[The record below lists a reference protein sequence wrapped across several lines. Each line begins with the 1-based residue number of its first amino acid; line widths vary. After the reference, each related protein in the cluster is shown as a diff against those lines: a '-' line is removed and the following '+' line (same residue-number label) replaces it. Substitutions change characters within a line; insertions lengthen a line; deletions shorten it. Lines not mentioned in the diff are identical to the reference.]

1 MRFNVEISELA
12 EEQYDNILDYLANVK
27 KNLQAVN
34 GVIDDF
40 DYAVEQ
46 LENLADTF
54 GYCQDERLRAM
65 GFHKLH
71 FKSHR
76 YLFVYRINGDR
87 VIIEGMYHE
96 LQDYENAIG

>member
-1 MRFNVEISELA
+1 MQFNVEISELA
-12 EEQYDNILDYLANVK
+12 EEQYNSILDYLANVK
-27 KNLQAVN
+27 NNPQAVN

-40 DYAVEQ
+40 DYAIEQ
-46 LENLADTF
+46 LETMPDTF
-54 GYCQDERLRAM
+54 GFCQDKRLRSM

-71 FKSHR
+71 FNSHR
-76 YLFVYRINGDR
+76 YLFVYRINGSS

>member
-1 MRFNVEISELA
+1 MQFNVEISELA

-27 KNLQAVN
+27 KNPQAVN

-46 LENLADTF
+46 LEKMADTF
-54 GYCQDERLRAM
+54 GRCQDKRLSAM

-71 FKSHR
+71 FKAHR
-76 YLFVYRINGDR
+76 YLFVYRINGNR

>member
-1 MRFNVEISELA
+1 MQYSVEMSELA
-12 EEQYDNILDYLANVK
+12 EKQYDDILYYLANVK
-27 KNLQAVN
+27 MNLQAVQ

-40 DYAVEQ
+40 DFSVEQ
-46 LENLADTF
+46 LENFAGTF
-54 GYCQDERLRAM
+54 GFCEDTRLKAM

-71 FKSHR
+71 LKTHR
-76 YLFVYRINGDR
+76 YLLVYRVNGSK

>member
-1 MRFNVEISELA
+1 MQYSVEISELA
-12 EEQYDNILDYLANVK
+12 EKQYDDILYYLANVK
-27 KNLQAVN
+27 MNPQAVQ

-40 DYAVEQ
+40 DFAVGQ
-46 LENLADTF
+46 LENLAGTF
-54 GYCQDERLRAM
+54 GFCEDTRLKSL

-71 FKSHR
+71 LKVHR
-76 YLFVYRINGDR
+76 YLLVYRVNGNK

>member
-1 MRFNVEISELA
+1 MRFSVEISELA
-12 EEQYDNILDYLANVK
+12 EKQYDNILDYLANVK
-27 KNLQAVN
+27 KNPQAVS

-46 LENLADTF
+46 LERTADIF
-54 GYCQDERLRAM
+54 GYCRDERLRTM

-71 FKSHR
+71 FKAHR

-87 VIIEGMYHE
+87 VIVEGMYHE

>member
-1 MRFNVEISELA
+1 MQFNVEISELA

-27 KNLQAVN
+27 KNPQAVN

-46 LENLADTF
+46 LAKAADTF
-54 GYCQDERLRAM
+54 GYCQDERLKTM
-65 GFHKLH
+65 EFHKLH

-76 YLFVYRINGDR
+76 YLVVYRINGDR